1 MKILE
6 LQTPDDFY
14 KVLKRYIKINN
25 LSYEELAFQIG
36 ISEQSL
42 SYYLNRK
49 RKMHFDTA
57 VKLLQALNFDEFV
70 LFLEAPKAT
79 TTQDK

>member
-25 LSYEELAFQIG
+25 LSYEELAFQLE

-49 RKMHFDTA
+49 RKMPFDIA
-57 VKLLQALNFDEFV
+57 VKLLQVLNFDEFV
-70 LFLEAPKAT
+70 LFLEAPNVKN
-79 TTQDK
+79 